1 MDLKINKTC
10 ITLSVIAFLLSFW
23 QFSYNIF
30 NFSKNI
36 IPPPTKL
43 CILFIQLIANGELL
57 MHSLSSLQRV
67 LIGFSIAVIIGVI
80 LGLLCASIKN
90 LRYVINPIVEI
101 LRPIPPIAWIPLAI
115 ILLGLGDISAYFI
128 VFLGSFFPIFTNT
141 FFGAA
146 SLPEKYKNISKSL
159 ELSKKSYLK
168 NILFKYS
175 LPNIFTGLRIGIG
188 MAWMS
193 VIAAEMIGAQS
204 GLGYFIQ
211 INRLTLGIDKVIIG
225 MLTIGLIGFML
236 YKLINVLEKISIP
249 WSENDKNK

>member
-1 MDLKINKTC
+1 MDLKINKTY
-10 ITLSVIAFLLSFW
+10 ITLSVIAFLLIFW
-23 QFSYNIF
+23 QFSYSIF
-30 NFSKNI
+30 NFSENI

-43 CILFIQLIANGELL
+43 VMVFIQLIANGELL

-67 LIGFSIAVIIGVI
+67 LIGFSVAAIIGVG
-80 LGLLCASIKN
+80 LGLLCASINN

-128 VFLGSFFPIFTNT
+128 VFLGAFFPIFTNT

-159 ELSKKSYLK
+159 ELSKISYLK

-211 INRLTLGIDKVIIG
+211 MNRLTLGIDKVIIG
-225 MLTIGLIGFML
+225 MLTIGLIGFIL
-236 YKLINVLEKISIP
+236 YKLINILEKISIP
-249 WSENDKNK
+249 WSENDKNQ